1 MNSWIDTILQ
11 EKAQLLKEISQ
22 PQGYLPQVE
31 AAGTKLAAILRDGH
45 KILLAGNGGSAAD
58 AQHFAGE
65 IVGRFTMER
74 RPLPAISLCT
84 DPSVVTCIANDY
96 GYDDT
101 FARQVEGLGSAG
113 DVLIAIS
120 TSGNSE
126 NLCTAIRSAHEKGMT
141 VISFLGKGGGR
152 MKKISDIALVVPSD
166 VTPRI
171 QEVHTF
177 TVHLLCEWIERA
189 LFDQEAQAHA

>member
-1 MNSWIDTILQ
+1 MQSWIDAVVQ
-11 EKAQLLKEISQ
+11 EKTQLLEKLKT
-22 PQGYLPQVE
+22 QGYLHQVE
-31 AAGTKLAAILRDGH
+31 LAGEKLAEALECGH

-65 IVGRFTMER
+65 MVGRFTMER
-74 RPLPAISLCT
+74 ASLPAVSLCT

-96 GYDDT
+96 GYT
-101 FARQVEGLGSAG
+101 SVFSRQVEGLGSAG
-113 DVLIAIS
+113 DILIAIS

-126 NLCTAIRSAHEKGMT
+126 NLLTAIEAAHAKEIK
-141 VISFLGKGGGR
+141 VISFLGKGGG
-152 MKKISDIALVVPSD
+152 KIKDVSDIALVVPSD

-189 LFDQEAQAHA
+189 LFSHKEDAHA